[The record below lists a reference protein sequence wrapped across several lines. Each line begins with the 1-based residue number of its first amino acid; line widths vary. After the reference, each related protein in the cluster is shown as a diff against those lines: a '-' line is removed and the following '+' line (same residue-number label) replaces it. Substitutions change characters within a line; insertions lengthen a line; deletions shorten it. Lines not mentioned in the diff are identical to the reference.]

1 MHSALKPWCTAIT
14 NLLQFWEL
22 CVCILFTCNDFILNC
37 FFLSSWQPF
46 ILFQLQ
52 LINPWPLGR
61 LFWYLTLTWVKSAV
75 LPTHSISAILYAC
88 QFLLYLQSFM
98 PVTVTVQP
106 PWGIPLHHFYDNVNG
121 VVLMINTQAFIKHF
135 MSTEDPHSSEGVPA
149 LKSASLNCNPL
160 LCCGSCSCFP
170 NYLLIHFL
178 PWSSKTV
185 LLSFNCSVKV
195 VVRIKENMCEG
206 FKIVLTKINSNHV
219 GSNYSSCRSRGN
231 PWHVFSLCSYYKSVF
246 QDIISEAN
254 RTKLHKMGK
263 IIIAILLS

>member
-1 MHSALKPWCTAIT
+1 MPSALKPWCTAIT

-121 VVLMINTQAFIKHF
+121 VVLMINTQAFYQTFHEHRG
-135 MSTEDPHSSEGVPA
+135 STQQWRSPGSEISISELQSP
-149 LKSASLNCNPL
+149 PL
-160 LCCGSCSCFP
+160 LWQ
-170 NYLLIHFL
+170 LQ
-178 PWSSKTV
+178 
-185 LLSFNCSVKV
+185 LLSKLPAHSLSSL
-195 VVRIKENMCEG
+195 IK
-206 FKIVLTKINSNHV
+206 
-219 GSNYSSCRSRGN
+219 
-231 PWHVFSLCSYYKSVF
+231 
-246 QDIISEAN
+246 
-254 RTKLHKMGK
+254 
-263 IIIAILLS
+263 

>member
-1 MHSALKPWCTAIT
+1 MHASFCCIYSLSCLSLSQSSHLGESLSIT
-14 NLLQFWEL
+14 FMTMSMGL
-22 CVCILFTCNDFILNC
+22 C
-37 FFLSSWQPF
+37 WW
-46 ILFQLQ
+46 
-52 LINPWPLGR
+52 LIHR
-61 LFWYLTLTWVKSAV
+61 L
-75 LPTHSISAILYAC
+75 
-88 QFLLYLQSFM
+88 
-98 PVTVTVQP
+98 
-106 PWGIPLHHFYDNVNG
+106 
-121 VVLMINTQAFIKHF
+121 FIKHF